1 MNVLPGPDY
10 RRSAS
15 PAHCDAG
22 FTLIEVIVGLA
33 VAGLV
38 SLIMM
43 HGIGLAALGLDR
55 LSQNAERLD
64 ERRGLEML
72 MRRALGTAITTP
84 AADGEPGFVGQT
96 TSVSFL
102 SVVEDGG
109 PGLYRIKLAFD
120 ITRPAGAVT
129 LTRRLAVP
137 SAAPRRDESV
147 LVRRAR
153 RFDIAYFGAT
163 SPAEKPTW
171 HREWT
176 GIAYMPQLV
185 RIILETDDGRQQ
197 PPVILRL
204 RHAG

>member
-1 MNVLPGPDY
+1 MNALPGRD
-10 RRSAS
+10 
-15 PAHCDAG
+15 HCHAGHERDAG

-33 VAGLV
+33 LAGLV

-55 LSQNAERLD
+55 LSQHVERLD

-72 MRRALGTAITTP
+72 MRRALGTAIATSV
-84 AADGEPGFVGQT
+84 ADGEPSFVGQA

-120 ITRPAGAVT
+120 ASHPVGAVT
-129 LTRRLAVP
+129 LTRRLAVS
-137 SAAPRRDESV
+137 SAAPRRDESM

-153 RFDIAYFGAT
+153 RFDITYFGAA

-171 HREWT
+171 HRDWT
-176 GIAYMPQLV
+176 GIAYLPQLV
-185 RIILETDDGRQQ
+185 RIMLDTDDGRQQ

-204 RHAG
+204 YNAG

>member
-1 MNVLPGPDY
+1 MNPRPGRDH
-10 RRSAS
+10 RCTGHDAE
-15 PAHCDAG
+15 HDAG
-22 FTLIEVIVGLA
+22 FTLIEVLVGLA
-33 VAGLV
+33 LAGLV

-55 LSQNAERLD
+55 LSQHVERLD

-72 MRRALGTAITTP
+72 MRRALGTAIATSV
-84 AADGEPGFVGQT
+84 ADGEPSFVGQA
-96 TSVSFL
+96 TSISFL

-120 ITRPAGAVT
+120 TVHPAGAVT
-129 LTRRLAVP
+129 LTRRLA

-171 HREWT
+171 HRDWT
-176 GIAYMPQLV
+176 GIAYLPQLV
-185 RIILETDDGRQQ
+185 RIMLDTDDGRQQ

-204 RHAG
+204 RNAG